1 MTANRPYRGP
11 VKAAIFDW
19 AGTIVDFGSRA
30 PVQVFVDAFADFG
43 IEVTVDEARG
53 PMGLPKWDHIAAM
66 GHVAHIAEAWHR
78 RHGHAFGP
86 ADIDDVYRRFLPMQV
101 ETVARFA
108 DPIPGAVEAIAGLR
122 QRGIAIG
129 STTGYSREVMEAL
142 LPAAERNGLKTDCVI
157 CAGDLADGRPG
168 PLMCLQVMIDLNVWP
183 AEACVKV
190 DDTTPGIDEGLN
202 AGMWTVGVVE
212 SGNAFGLS
220 PEELA
225 ALPAAERQDRRSAA
239 EAKFRADGAHYVI
252 DSVAGLPPV
261 IDDIEAKL
269 AAGVRP

>member
-11 VKAAIFDW
+11 VKAVIFDW

-43 IEVTVDEARG
+43 VAVTVDEARG

-66 GHVAHIAEAWHR
+66 GHVAHIADAWLR
-78 RHGHAFGP
+78 RYGHAFGRE
-86 ADIDDVYRRFLPMQV
+86 DIDEVYRRFLPMQV

-108 DPIPGAVEAIAGLR
+108 DPIPGAVETIAALR
-122 QRGIAIG
+122 GRGIAIG

-142 LPAAERNGLKTDCVI
+142 LPAAEGHGLTTDCVV
-157 CAGDLADGRPG
+157 CAGDLAEGRPS
-168 PLMCLQVMIDLNVWP
+168 PLMCLQAMIDLKAWP

-220 PEELA
+220 QAELA
-225 ALPAAERQDRRSAA
+225 TLPAAERQDRRSGA
-239 EAKFRADGAHYVI
+239 EARFRADGAHYVI
-252 DSVAGLPPV
+252 DSVADLAPV
-261 IDDIEAKL
+261 IDDIEARL
-269 AAGVRP
+269 AAGIRP